1 MAEKS
6 TVVDQRLYAYLL
18 AHQPPEHEELCRL
31 RERTSAMADG
41 RMQIAPEQGHFLA
54 FLARLIGARRTL
66 EIGTFTGYSAMTI
79 ALALPADGRL
89 VACDISTEWTD
100 IGRPYWERA
109 GVAAKIDLRIGS
121 AHRTLREL
129 EDEGALGT
137 FDLAFIDADKPS
149 YDDYYEATLRL
160 VRPGGLV
167 AFDNMLRRGRVAD
180 PNENDEDT
188 AALRQLNAKIARDNR
203 VDRVLLPIGPGM
215 TLTRRRG

>member
-31 RERTSAMADG
+31 RERTSPMVDG

-54 FLARLIGARRTL
+54 FLVRLIGARHAL
-66 EIGTFTGYSAMTI
+66 EIGTFTGYSAMTV
-79 ALALPADGRL
+79 ALALPDDGRL
-89 VACDISTEWTD
+89 VACDISAEWTD

-121 AHRTLREL
+121 AHQTLREL
-129 EDEGALGT
+129 EAEGALGA
-137 FDLAFIDADKPS
+137 FDMAFIDADKPG

-160 VRPGGLV
+160 VRRGGLIT
-167 AFDNMLRRGRVAD
+167 FDNMLRRGRVAD
-180 PNENDEDT
+180 PNQNDQDT
-188 AALRQLNAKIARDNR
+188 AALRALNAKIARDDR